1 MSIDR
6 EAVLRTIGDTL
17 RTFDSVQLGYVFGSF
32 LLRSD
37 FQDIDVAVLLARRLS
52 PREEFDLS
60 MAIGRALERA
70 ITPRREVDV
79 KVLNGSPDSFQYTV
93 IRDGLP
99 VMARDETTR
108 VRFEA
113 QRIKAYLDFKPTSDW
128 LDKEFLRRN
137 ID

>member
-6 EAVLRTIGDTL
+6 EAVLRTIADTL
-17 RTFDSVQLGYVFGSF
+17 RTFGSVRLGYVFGSF

-37 FQDIDVAVLLARRLS
+37 FQDIDVAVLLARGLS
-52 PREEFDLS
+52 PREEFKLS
-60 MAIGRALERA
+60 MAIGRALESA

-79 KVLNGSPDSFQYTV
+79 KVLTGAPDSFQYTV

-99 VMARDETTR
+99 VMARDERIR

-113 QRIKAYLDFKPTSDW
+113 QRIKVHLDFKATSDW
-128 LDKEFLRRN
+128 LDKEFLRW
-137 ID
+137 